1 LGAFDRLRASGHVPT
16 RMAATGCYSE
26 SGFEAPSLL
35 LTYSDLLQD
44 SVLLFVTFF
53 GAVVV
58 ALVVGI
64 SFHECSHA
72 FVADRLGDHTAKAMG
87 RLTLNPLRH
96 LEPFGT
102 LMMLLI
108 GFGWGRPTPV
118 NPNRLRN
125 GPQAGRAMVA
135 AGGPIS
141 NLLLAAAAA
150 IPVRLGVAVWHSPF
164 LIVRTG
170 GWGIDDYV
178 GLFLASL
185 VIFNVVL
192 AVFNLLP
199 IAPLDGFSVA
209 VGLLPRDLAASFAQ
223 LEPYGPGI
231 IMVLFFSSFIS
242 GGRFS
247 ILGDIMSPFINGI
260 TQFLSGTGS
269 RALG

>member
-1 LGAFDRLRASGHVPT
+1 
-16 RMAATGCYSE
+16 M
-26 SGFEAPSLL
+26 L
-35 LTYSDLLQD
+35 LTYSDLLKD

-102 LMMLLI
+102 MMMLLI

-150 IPVRLGVAVWHSPF
+150 IPLRLGIAVWHSPF
-164 LIVRTG
+164 LIVRTR
-170 GWGIDDYV
+170 GWGVDDYL
-178 GLFLASL
+178 GLFLTSL

-199 IAPLDGFSVA
+199 IAPLDGFAVM
-209 VGLLPRDLAASFAQ
+209 VGLLPRELAVSFAQ
-223 LEPYGPGI
+223 LEQYGP
-231 IMVLFFSSFIS
+231 
-242 GGRFS
+242 
-247 ILGDIMSPFINGI
+247 
-260 TQFLSGTGS
+260 
-269 RALG
+269 